1 MGKIHA
7 GITAKKSLMMI
18 LVTMSVIVLDSSIV
32 KFIAFGNTELPS
44 YMNFGIFVTFSLLF
58 VVIGVMLK
66 RSAKNMDPNL
76 GLKKETVEK
85 YSYFSITIT
94 QYFLIAIMVIII
106 IQVSVYH
113 SYSIITLWAAFY
125 ISHLSSMGFLIVLTI
140 LMLKWLRSKKNRIL
154 LLYAISFSLVAGTMA
169 ISLGY
174 ANHQLSYSMP
184 IIKPYSIHQSLLNIP
199 LSSISNTFG
208 ITLDFITIISFL
220 TVWIASVTLLNT
232 YRRAIGKLRY
242 WIIVS
247 IPLVYFLFPFD
258 IYFLNVLRPLMDSS
272 PVIFMIINVTFFS
285 ATKQVGGI
293 LFSMVFLLTSTKINR
308 AMLKRS
314 LFVTAIGVAVLFG
327 SLEIGT
333 LLYAVYPPF
342 GLVTISFMPIGS
354 YLVLNGI
361 FASATNVSRD
371 SMLRRELYKSA
382 ERQLNILGTIGVTQ
396 MERDLLKKFR
406 SMEKA
411 AVMTE
416 RTEEDY
422 SEDEDVRDIVRDVLQ
437 ELRSRKSGQEKR

>member
-1 MGKIHA
+1 MGKVQLS
-7 GITAKKSLMMI
+7 ITANNVWMII

-44 YMNFGIFVTFSLLF
+44 YMNFGIFITFSILF
-58 VVIGVMLK
+58 IVIGIILK
-66 RSAKNMDPNL
+66 RSAKNMGPSL
-76 GLKKETVEK
+76 GLKKEMVEK
-85 YSYFSITIT
+85 YSYFSITLT
-94 QYFLIAIMVIII
+94 QYFLIAILVIII

-113 SYSIITLWAAFY
+113 SYSTITLLVSFY
-125 ISHLSSMGFLIVLTI
+125 ISHLSAMGFLIVLTI
-140 LMLKWLRSKKNRIL
+140 LILNWLRTKKNKIL
-154 LLYAISFSLVAGTMA
+154 LLYAISFMLLAGTVA

-174 ANHQLSYSMP
+174 AIHQLSYHMP

-199 LSSISNTFG
+199 LSKISNTFG
-208 ITLDFITIISFL
+208 ITLDFISIISFL

-232 YRRAIGKLRY
+232 YRRTIGKLRY
-242 WIIVS
+242 WIIIS

-293 LFSMVFLLTSTKINR
+293 LFSMVFLLASTKIKR
-308 AMLKRS
+308 TMLKSS
-314 LFVTAIGVAVLFG
+314 LFVTAVGITVLFG

-361 FASATNVSRD
+361 FASAINVSRD
-371 SMLRRELYKSA
+371 SELRRELYKSA

-396 MERDLLKKFR
+396 MERDLLKKFK

-411 AVMTE
+411 AVMTG

-422 SEDEDVRDIVRDVLQ
+422 SEDEDVKDIVRDVLQ
-437 ELRSRKSGQEKR
+437 ELRSRKIGQE